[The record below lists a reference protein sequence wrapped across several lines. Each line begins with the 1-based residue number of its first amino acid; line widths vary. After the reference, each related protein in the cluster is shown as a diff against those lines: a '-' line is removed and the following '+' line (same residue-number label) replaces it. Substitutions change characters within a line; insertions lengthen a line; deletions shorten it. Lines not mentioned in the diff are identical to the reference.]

1 MKILMLLSRVPY
13 ILDKGDKL
21 RAFYQLQKLSEKHE
35 ITLFALAEE
44 TDPIEEATLELQKY
58 CRYVYLYPRQKASI
72 IRNLAGAFRNKKP
85 IQVNYFFDTKA
96 QAQINEIIDQ
106 HQPDHIYCQLIRM
119 AEYVRHIKNI
129 PKTLDYMDAFSKGM
143 QRRAEIAPYYLKP
156 VFRLEAARLK
166 KYEAAIFADFRYK
179 TIISRQDRDFIAHPR
194 HKDIAIV
201 PNGIHTSYFHPL
213 DLPKSYDLVFT
224 GNMNYAPNIEAAVY
238 LVKKVLPL
246 VKEKF
251 PEIKVLLAG
260 ANPSYQVQML
270 QAPDVTVSGWLPD
283 IREAYASA
291 RVFVAPLFIG
301 TGVQNKVL
309 EAMAM
314 NVPCVTTQLVNNGVG
329 AASNCH
335 LLIANTPEE
344 FARHI
349 GTLLTSR
356 ELTEQLI
363 KRALAFVHENYSWNK
378 AIALLEQVFD
388 PEYENVEH
396 S

>member
-1 MKILMLLSRVPY
+1 MKILILLSRVPY
-13 ILDKGDKL
+13 LLDKGDKL

-35 ITLFALAEE
+35 IILFALADK
-44 TDPIEEATLELQKY
+44 TDPLAEATQELLNY
-58 CRYVYLYPRQKASI
+58 CRYVHLFPLPKASI
-72 IRNLAGAFRNKKP
+72 MRNVASAFWNKKP
-85 IQVNYFFDTKA
+85 IQVNYFYDVKA
-96 QAQINEIIDQ
+96 QAQIDELIAQ

-119 AEYVRHIKNI
+119 AEYVRHVKQI

-143 QRRAEIAPYYLKP
+143 LRRAEIAPFHLKP
-156 VFRLEAARLK
+156 IFRLEAARLK
-166 KYEAAIFADFRYK
+166 KYEAAVFADFRYK

-201 PNGIHTSYFHPL
+201 PNGIQTSYFHPL
-213 DLPKSYDLVFT
+213 DVPKQYDLVFT
-224 GNMNYAPNIEAAVY
+224 GNMNYAPNIEAAIF

-246 VKEKF
+246 IKKQF
-251 PEIKVLLAG
+251 PEIRILLAG
-260 ANPSYQVQML
+260 ANPSYQVL
-270 QAPDVTVSGWLPD
+270 SLESPNVTVSGWLPD

-314 NVPCVTTQLVNNGVG
+314 KVPCVTTQLVNNGVG
-329 AASNCH
+329 AANNCH
-335 LLIANTPEE
+335 LLVANTPGE
-344 FARHI
+344 FAQHI
-349 GTLLTSR
+349 YTLLTNR
-356 ELTEQLI
+356 DLNEKLTQ
-363 KRALAFVHENYSWNK
+363 RALDFVHENYSWSK
-378 AIALLEQVFD
+378 AVGQLEQVFD

>member
-1 MKILMLLSRVPY
+1 MKILILLSRVPY
-13 ILDKGDKL
+13 LLDKGDKL

-35 ITLFALAEE
+35 IILFALAED
-44 TDPIEEATLELQKY
+44 TDPLEEATKELLKY
-58 CRYVYLYPRQKASI
+58 CKQVHLFPLQKASI
-72 IRNLAGAFRNKKP
+72 MRNVAGALWNKKP
-85 IQVNYFFDTKA
+85 IQVNYFYNSKA
-96 QAQINEIIDQ
+96 QAQINELIAQ

-119 AEYVRHIKNI
+119 AEYVRHVKHI

-143 QRRAEIAPYYLKP
+143 LRRAEIAPFHLKP
-156 VFRLEAARLK
+156 IFRLEAARLK
-166 KYEAAIFADFRYK
+166 KYEGAVFSEFRYK

-201 PNGIHTSYFHPL
+201 PNGIQTSYFYPL
-213 DLPKSYDLVFT
+213 DLPKQYDLVFT

-246 VKEKF
+246 VKKQF
-251 PEIKVLLAG
+251 PEVKVLLAG
-260 ANPSYQVQML
+260 ANPSYQVL
-270 QAPDVTVSGWLPD
+270 SLEAPNVTVSGWLPD

-291 RVFVAPLFIG
+291 HVFVAPLFIG

-314 NVPCVTTQLVNNGVG
+314 KVPCVTTQLVNNGVG
-329 AASNCH
+329 AANNCH
-335 LLIANTPEE
+335 LLVANTPEE
-344 FARHI
+344 FAQHI
-349 GTLLTSR
+349 QSLLINR
-356 ELTEQLI
+356 ELNEQLT
-363 KRALAFVHENYSWNK
+363 KRALAFVHENYSWSK
-378 AIALLEQVFD
+378 AVAQLEQVFD